1 MNDENELNSIKYNM
15 IETFYNETER
25 IFGEYFKRQDLNKFN
40 HQINRYFNAWKFCR
54 IDITHQNKTQSIK
67 ISSSD
72 SEINIKY
79 PEWLNN
85 GKGTV
90 IESENKTLNFNIECD
105 SESSL
110 VFTLRGIDFRNN
122 PHKRIPIYVTY
133 KQFTYNDSLIFKE
146 DYAVWHNQPYNYV
159 TKCKNNAGIKV
170 SITFETIF
178 DYFPKLEEFQ
188 NKINYEF
195 NTFECIEHIFNQFE
209 DYIIEQKNE
218 LVNFV
223 ENQELYRDYLILNKK
238 FNKLTND
245 FNSYKN
251 NTEKVLNTYNLFF
264 NSLFKFNKPEPIQ
277 MVKYSRELNNQLLDF
292 IDNIC
297 RKYELEWWM
306 DFGLLLGAVRHE
318 GLIPWDDDYDI
329 SMLRTD
335 YDKFFKIIHQEIKE
349 NNLSKYIQVHLTK
362 KGPNNSLLMFI
373 KFELFDKGRLF
384 GFIDIFPHD
393 YITKEIDDIEHAPTI
408 FYNEHYKLMADL
420 KNGIERNVA
429 LNEYYKLFNVSTSKT
444 DKLIVGIE
452 FFNYNQ
458 NDYDTIFPLK
468 KIRFEDRYYP
478 CPNKPKEFLKH
489 LYGET
494 YNQVPKSAYNHG
506 FYDALMRYDDVLEV
520 FEEHINR
527 LREIN
532 EKLSK
537 EFR

>member
-1 MNDENELNSIKYNM
+1 MDNENELNSIKYKM

-25 IFGEYFKRQDLNKFN
+25 IFREYFKRQNINQFN
-40 HQINRYFNAWKFCR
+40 RQINRYFNAWKYCR
-54 IDITHQNKTQSIK
+54 IDITHQDKTQSIK
-67 ISSSD
+67 ISGSD
-72 SEINIKY
+72 SEIKIKY

-90 IESENKTLNFNIECD
+90 IESENKTFKFNIECN

-110 VFTLRGIDFRNN
+110 VFALRGIDFRNN
-122 PHKRIPIYVTY
+122 PRERIPIYVTY

-146 DYAVWHNQPYNYV
+146 NHTVWHDQYYNYV
-159 TKCKNNAGIKV
+159 AEGKKNDKIKV

-178 DYFPKLEEFQ
+178 DYFPKLKEFQ

-195 NTFECIEHIFNQFE
+195 NTLESIEHIFNQFE
-209 DYIIEQKNE
+209 DYIIEQKIE
-218 LVNFV
+218 LVKFI
-223 ENQELYRDYLILNKK
+223 ENQELYQDYLILNKK

-245 FNSYKN
+245 FNTYKN
-251 NTEKVLNTYNLFF
+251 NTEKVLDTYNLFF

-277 MVKYSRELNNQLLDF
+277 LVKYSRELNNQLLDF

-297 RKYELEWWM
+297 RKYELKWWM
-306 DFGLLLGAVRHE
+306 DFGLLLGAVRHK

-373 KFELFDKGRLF
+373 KFEFFDKGRLF

-393 YITKEIDDIEHAPTI
+393 YITKEIDDIEHAQTI
-408 FYNEHYKLMADL
+408 FYNEHYKLMEDL
-420 KNGIERNVA
+420 KNGVDRNTT
-429 LNEYYKLFNVSTSKT
+429 LNEYYKLFNVSESKT
-444 DKLIVGIE
+444 DKLIAGIE

-494 YNQVPKSAYNHG
+494 YYQVPKSAYNHG
-506 FYDALMRYDDVLEV
+506 FYDALMRYDDVFEV
-520 FEEHINR
+520 FEEHIAR
-527 LREIN
+527 LREVN

-537 EFR
+537 D